1 MGPSSPLL
9 AHTQGSLS
17 MLLPRLIF
25 LSTGKG
31 NMKGNPEEDIPFAL
45 YQHQTCQSHTDVG
58 GSSTTPSL
66 SPSLVQQQGQVDQA
80 YWPFK
85 EFLAGTDASTS
96 HCANWMYSTKPAS
109 ALPTLLASPAH
120 LDFYTCNLKPNPL
133 DAALGGQALIP
144 PFPQEHKTSESN
156 LASTDD
162 PKLTA
167 KHLLGK
173 KAKSESWSASP
184 PASHPS
190 PAPIP
195 FNMKFSLNHHPLCP
209 SYPLL
214 LPIKPSSSPK
224 TCFLAYGPHYCP
236 LFLPPLATPYPDW
249 ADQLIHPD
257 GPYSLGAHS
266 PSQTMISPSP
276 AGPWAPSEASDESLS
291 PSQCCSTGLDP
302 EAVAGKAGR
311 IPSLDTTARPSL
323 LKKENGR
330 VLYKCNICAKSF
342 RQLSNLKVHFRV
354 HSGERPFQCPLCQ
367 KSFTQLAHL
376 QKHQLVHSGDRPH
389 QCLVCHKCFS
399 SRSSLKTHLRL
410 HSLSKQQKLCL
421 CPGHTPLF
429 PCCLLAPCLGGCQE
443 TGEAGI
449 AVASAP

>member
-1 MGPSSPLL
+1 MEPSSPLL
-9 AHTQGSLS
+9 AHTQWSLPI
-17 MLLPRLIF
+17 LPPRLICLF
-25 LSTGKG
+25 TGKG

-58 GSSTTPSL
+58 GSLTTPSL
-66 SPSLVQQQGQVDQA
+66 FPSLDQQQGQGDQPC
-80 YWPFK
+80 WPFK
-85 EFLAGTDASTS
+85 EFLPRADASAS
-96 HCANWMYSTKPAS
+96 HCDNWMYSTKPTS
-109 ALPTLLASPAH
+109 ALPTLLACPPH
-120 LDFYTCNLKPNPL
+120 LDLYTCNLRPNPL
-133 DAALGGQALIP
+133 DAALGVP
-144 PFPQEHKTSESN
+144 HFPQECKTSESI
-156 LASTDD
+156 LGSTDD
-162 PKLTA
+162 LKLTA

-173 KAKSESWSASP
+173 KAESESRSASL

-195 FNMKFSLNHHPLCP
+195 FNMKFSLNRHPLCP
-209 SYPLL
+209 SFPLL
-214 LPIKPSSSPK
+214 LPIKPLSSPK

-236 LFLPPLATPYPDW
+236 LFLPPLDTLYPDW

-266 PSQTMISPSP
+266 PSQTTFSPSP
-276 AGPWAPSEASDESLS
+276 VGLSVPSKARDESLS
-291 PSQCCSTGLDP
+291 SSQYCSTELDS

-311 IPSLDTTARPSL
+311 IPRLGTTARSSL
-323 LKKENGR
+323 LKNENGR

-376 QKHQLVHSGDRPH
+376 QKHQLVHSGDRPY
-389 QCLVCHKCFS
+389 QCSVCHKCFS
-399 SRSSLKTHLRL
+399 SMSSLKTHLQL
-410 HSLSKQQKLCL
+410 HSLFKQQELRL
-421 CPGHTPLF
+421 CPGHTSLF
-429 PCCLLAPCLGGCQE
+429 PCCLLAPCLGGHPE

-449 AVASAP
+449 AVASGH